1 MANNINFKAVR
12 SMFMAFLRHDIAQET
27 YCPEQRMVIIHHPDD
42 TESVIPDVN
51 LETWEAYNLLCG
63 C

>member
-12 SMFMAFLRHDIAQET
+12 NLFVMFMHHEIVQET
-27 YCPEQRMVIIHHPDD
+27 YCPAQRMVYVTDRDGIV
-42 TESVIPDVN
+42 SGIPDVN